1 MQIIAVFHS
10 YNSLVG
16 LLAPFEV
23 CMVHSG
29 PMKTSLREE
38 GSKSVPAHGLFGPV
52 SEVHG
57 VFSNGDLTVYSGA
70 TRGNR
75 HARHKAL
82 LCVDEGLQK
91 LSDSLLSSWTQ

>member
-57 VFSNGDLTVYSGA
+57 VFSNGDLT
-70 TRGNR
+70 
-75 HARHKAL
+75 
-82 LCVDEGLQK
+82 
-91 LSDSLLSSWTQ
+91 LSTLGQPGTIAIACNVLGVS